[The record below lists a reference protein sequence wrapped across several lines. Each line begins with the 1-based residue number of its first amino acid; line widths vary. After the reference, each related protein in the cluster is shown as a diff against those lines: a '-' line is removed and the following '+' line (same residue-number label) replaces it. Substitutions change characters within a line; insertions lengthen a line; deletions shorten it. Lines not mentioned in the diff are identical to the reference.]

1 MKKIFLIT
9 SFLLIV
15 LSAESQII
23 GRVVDEKALPMSF
36 VNVVL
41 LNRLDSTFIEGT
53 VTNEDGTFTINTDQ
67 NDGLLKVSS
76 IGYRPMYIY
85 ACQGNVGD
93 IQMQPDSQ
101 MLDEVVVNGNV
112 PFHVLTSEGLQ
123 TNVEN
128 TVLSRLGTANDILE
142 YVPGI
147 QKDGDGYNVFGKGAP
162 VFYING
168 RLVRD
173 LRELDQISSEDIKNI
188 ELITNPGAKY
198 DATVR
203 SVVKIKMKRPQGDGL
218 GFNNRLVL
226 GQSKYTDL
234 LEELNVNYRYHR
246 LDIFGKTYYS
256 KDRNYNYST
265 LEQDIQADTIWHQ
278 SNANNF
284 NYCHKR
290 IGFMT
295 GLNYVINDNNSFGF
309 RYEFDQQL
317 HTEENSSFSSF
328 ITANGTFYDK
338 LGTLSIFQNH
348 SRPTHTAN
356 FYYNGMIDGFTI
368 DFNADWKQNDKNY
381 DGAYTE
387 TSKEFSDR
395 LLNTSSHIRNRLYA
409 LKLVTGHQ
417 LFGGNLEV
425 GAEYTHTDRD
435 DDYISLEDYLPSSYT
450 KLKERSIAPFIEYSY
465 RIPIGI
471 IKGGIR
477 YEHAVFNYYSKGKYM
492 NQQSRTFGNI
502 FPNIS
507 VMAKIGNVQGIVGY
521 TAKIRRP
528 NYSELNGNITYA
540 NRFTL
545 QTGNPL
551 LNPSIIHDFSL
562 NAMCKIWNISIDY
575 SDTRNAII
583 DWVEQ
588 QDDNTAVSVLS
599 KKNINSLKKLT
610 TTIVAAP
617 KIGVWNPQFVAGM
630 SKQWLTLH
638 TDNGIVKMNDPIFI
652 AQMANIFQFSNSF
665 SGNITMKFTS
675 TGDEKNISLQR
686 NMFQTN
692 VSLTKTFFND
702 RLSVRLA
709 GYDLFLTKMKIKLF
723 NQQMQMIQDKTNDTR
738 YAEITIRYKFNN
750 TRRKYKGTGAGNDE
764 KDRL

>member
-188 ELITNPGAKY
+188 EIITNPGAKY

-246 LDIFGKTYYS
+246 LDIFGKTCDCLKRQMYESHFEIDTVNTDIEDTYMNS
-256 KDRNYNYST
+256 RN
-265 LEQDIQADTIWHQ
+265 IA
-278 SNANNF
+278 
-284 NYCHKR
+284 
-290 IGFMT
+290 
-295 GLNYVINDNNSFGF
+295 
-309 RYEFDQQL
+309 
-317 HTEENSSFSSF
+317 
-328 ITANGTFYDK
+328 
-338 LGTLSIFQNH
+338 
-348 SRPTHTAN
+348 
-356 FYYNGMIDGFTI
+356 ID
-368 DFNADWKQNDKNY
+368 
-381 DGAYTE
+381 
-387 TSKEFSDR
+387 
-395 LLNTSSHIRNRLYA
+395 
-409 LKLVTGHQ
+409 
-417 LFGGNLEV
+417 
-425 GAEYTHTDRD
+425 
-435 DDYISLEDYLPSSYT
+435 SSYRLVNERI
-450 KLKERSIAPFIEYSY
+450 LK
-465 RIPIGI
+465 
-471 IKGGIR
+471 
-477 YEHAVFNYYSKGKYM
+477 
-492 NQQSRTFGNI
+492 
-502 FPNIS
+502 
-507 VMAKIGNVQGIVGY
+507 
-521 TAKIRRP
+521 
-528 NYSELNGNITYA
+528 
-540 NRFTL
+540 
-545 QTGNPL
+545 
-551 LNPSIIHDFSL
+551 
-562 NAMCKIWNISIDY
+562 
-575 SDTRNAII
+575 
-583 DWVEQ
+583 
-588 QDDNTAVSVLS
+588 
-599 KKNINSLKKLT
+599 LKKLEFDFINLSEFVKNYLVSQEI
-610 TTIVAAP
+610 IV
-617 KIGVWNPQFVAGM
+617 KIIFN
-630 SKQWLTLH
+630 
-638 TDNGIVKMNDPIFI
+638 TDNNIIQFEPI
-652 AQMANIFQFSNSF
+652 
-665 SGNITMKFTS
+665 
-675 TGDEKNISLQR
+675 E
-686 NMFQTN
+686 
-692 VSLTKTFFND
+692 
-702 RLSVRLA
+702 
-709 GYDLFLTKMKIKLF
+709 KLF
-723 NQQMQMIQDKTNDTR
+723 NLFEDCLNFKIDEMNDNV
-738 YAEITIRYKFNN
+738 IFH
-750 TRRKYKGTGAGNDE
+750 RKLLIKMLKNQKNCLGLSLESMAQE
-764 KDRL
+764 